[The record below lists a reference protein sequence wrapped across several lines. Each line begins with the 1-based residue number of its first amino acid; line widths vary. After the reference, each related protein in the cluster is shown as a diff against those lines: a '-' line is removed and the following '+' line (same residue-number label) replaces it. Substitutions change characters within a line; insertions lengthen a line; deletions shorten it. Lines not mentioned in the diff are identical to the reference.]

1 MQLALRAFQ
10 FSTQKTMI
18 GPLTNYL
25 QFTAFSYRVGIVRYL
40 LNLGFMTSCICF
52 LSYEKVIK
60 IKHHLEE
67 IS

>member
-1 MQLALRAFQ
+1 
-10 FSTQKTMI
+10 MI

-25 QFTAFSYRVGIVRYL
+25 QFTAFSYRVGIVTYL
-40 LNLGFMTSCICF
+40 LNLAFMTSCICF

-60 IKHHLEE
+60 IKYHLEE